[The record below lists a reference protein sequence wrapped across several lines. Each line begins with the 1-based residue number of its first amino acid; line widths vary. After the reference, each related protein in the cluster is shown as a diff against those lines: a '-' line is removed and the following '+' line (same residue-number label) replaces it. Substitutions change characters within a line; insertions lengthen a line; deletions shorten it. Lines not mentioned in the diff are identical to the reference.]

1 MASLYGISKGA
12 ACDYK
17 TGHAGGTWYASASG
31 SGGGASAG
39 DPASLATALSSSA
52 CGSTIRLATGTYTGS
67 LEVGA
72 SRVVM
77 ADTAQTVTATGL
89 YAVPLGS
96 GTVRL
101 GGVDA
106 TSAVGHGL
114 GQDPIILK
122 PTGFTG
128 DATKMGLIY
137 LHGALGT
144 ARQMVDGV
152 NFAALKAILNA
163 VAAAGYPVLGVTTGD
178 TWGNDTAMSKID
190 AAKTYLQGT
199 VGAKAGAIGLIGAS
213 HGGANMLNWAK
224 LNLASVACAVGLV
237 PVSDITDIH
246 TNNRG
251 GLAANINSSYGTWSE
266 ATYGADHNPVTF
278 AAAGDLAG
286 LKYQAWGAASD
297 IIVLPATV
305 EAVCTSIGGTATYTQ
320 VAGDHNSSLANMTP
334 ATIISFLDANQT

>member
-31 SGGGASAG
+31 SGGGASSG
-39 DPASLATALSSSA
+39 DPASLSGALASSA

-67 LEVGA
+67 VEVGA

-77 ADTAQTVTATGL
+77 ADTAQTITHTGL
-89 YAVPLGS
+89 FAVPVGS

-122 PTGFTG
+122 PTGFAG
-128 DATKMGLIY
+128 DGTKMGVIC
-137 LHGALGT
+137 LHGATGT

-152 NFAALKAILNA
+152 NFGSLKAILNA

-178 TWGNDTAMSKID
+178 TWGNDSAMTKID

-199 VGAKAGAIGLIGAS
+199 VGAKAGAIGLIGGS
-213 HGGANMLNWAK
+213 MGGANMLNWAK
-224 LNLASVACAVGLV
+224 RNLASTACAVGLV
-237 PVSDITDIH
+237 PVSDITDMH

-251 GLAANINSSYGTWSE
+251 GLTTNINAAYGTWSE
-266 ATYGADHNPVTF
+266 ATYGAARNPVTF

-286 LKYQAWGAASD
+286 LDYLAYGGASD
-297 IIVLPATV
+297 TV
-305 EAVCTSIGGTATYTQ
+305 VIASTVAAVCTSIGGTATYTE

-334 ATIISFLDANQT
+334 ATIVAFLDANQT